1 MISKPTRALRAT
13 RPAPTGFDRRL
24 IAPMVLGSVLNP
36 INSSMIAVALVPI
49 GIAFGAPPSE
59 TVWLVSA
66 LYLATA
72 VGQPVIGRLVDMH
85 GPRRLYL
92 IGTALV
98 GIAGVMGALA
108 PSLDV
113 LIAARVL
120 LGFGTSAAYPA
131 AMQLTRSE
139 AERTGEDSPAG
150 VLTGL
155 AVSAQTV
162 SVIGPTLGG
171 FLIGVGGWRAIF
183 TVNVPLSVACLVLGA
198 LRLPRMSKDKDTT
211 GTRRDVDPP
220 GMLLFAVMLVSLMM
234 FLTAPKLSE
243 WYLPL
248 LSAAAA
254 VAFARRELRVPE
266 PFVDLRVLGGNLP
279 LVTTYIRQFLGY
291 TTSYA
296 FLYGF
301 TQWLEEGR
309 GLHASAAGLVLLP
322 LSVTALGV
330 STLTG
335 RREAVRA
342 KLLVGGVVQIAGC
355 AVLFLVGSGSP
366 VWLLLVVGAVLG
378 VPQGLLGLAGQ
389 NALYRQAEPARI
401 ASAAGLLRT
410 FMYLGALAASAATA
424 AFFPHRADT
433 PGLHGLALFMGIGSA
448 LLLAITLPDRS
459 LRTLTPKTV

>member
-1 MISKPTRALRAT
+1 VIPKPTQALRAT

-72 VGQPVIGRLVDMH
+72 VGQPVIGRLVDMY

-108 PSLDV
+108 PSLGV

-150 VLTGL
+150 VLTAL

-198 LRLPRMSKDKDTT
+198 LRLPRTSKDKDTA

-254 VAFARRELRVPE
+254 VAFAKRELRVPE

-342 KLLVGGVVQIAGC
+342 KLLVGSVVQIAGC
-355 AVLFLVGSGSP
+355 AALFLVGSGSP
-366 VWLLLVVGAVLG
+366 VWLLLAVGAVLG
-378 VPQGLLGLAGQ
+378 IPQGLLGLAGQ

-433 PGLHGLALFMGIGSA
+433 PGLHDLALFMGIGSA

>member
-1 MISKPTRALRAT
+1 MIPKLTRARGTT
-13 RPAPTGFDRRL
+13 RPAPAGFDRRL

-49 GIAFGAPPSE
+49 GIAFGAPPSQ

-72 VGQPVIGRLVDMH
+72 VGQPVIGRLVDMY

-108 PSLDV
+108 PSLGV

-139 AERTGEDSPAG
+139 AERTGKDSPAG
-150 VLTGL
+150 VLTAL

-198 LRLPRMSKDKDTT
+198 LRLPKVSKDKDTA
-211 GTRRDVDPP
+211 GVRRDVDPP

-243 WYLPL
+243 WYLPVL
-248 LSAAAA
+248 GAAAA
-254 VAFARRELRVPE
+254 VAFAKRELRVPE

-296 FLYGF
+296 FLYGY

-342 KLLVGGVVQIAGC
+342 KLLVGGAVQVVGC
-355 AVLFLVGSGSP
+355 VALFLVGSGSP
-366 VWLLLVVGAVLG
+366 VWLLLAVGAVLG

-389 NALYRQAEPARI
+389 NALYRQAEPERI

-433 PGLHGLALFMGIGSA
+433 PGLHDLALFMAVGSA

-459 LRTLTPKTV
+459 LRTLTPQAT

>member
-1 MISKPTRALRAT
+1 MIPKLTEGSRTT

-72 VGQPVIGRLVDMH
+72 VGQPVIGRLVDMY

-98 GIAGVMGALA
+98 GVAGLMGALA
-108 PSLDV
+108 PSLGV

-139 AERTGEDSPAG
+139 AERTGKDSPAG
-150 VLTGL
+150 VLTAL

-198 LRLPRMSKDKDTT
+198 LRLPKMDKETA

-234 FLTAPKLSE
+234 FLTAPSLSE
-243 WYLPL
+243 WYLPV
-248 LSAAAA
+248 LSAVAA

-296 FLYGF
+296 FLYGY

-309 GLHASAAGLVLLP
+309 GLHASAAGLILLP
-322 LSVTALGV
+322 LSATALGV

-335 RREAVRA
+335 RREAIRA
-342 KLLVGGVVQIAGC
+342 KLLVGSAIQVVGC
-355 AVLFLVGSGSP
+355 AGLFLVGADSP
-366 VWLLLVVGAVLG
+366 VWLLLAVGAVLG
-378 VPQGLLGLAGQ
+378 IPQGLLGLAGQ

-433 PGLHGLALFMGIGSA
+433 PGLHDLALFMAVGSA
-448 LLLAITLPDRS
+448 LLLAITLPDSS
-459 LRTLTPKTV
+459 LRTLTPRTS

>member
-1 MISKPTRALRAT
+1 VIPKLTRAPGTT
-13 RPAPTGFDRRL
+13 RPAPAGFDRRL

-72 VGQPVIGRLVDMH
+72 VGQPVIGRLVDMY

-108 PSLDV
+108 PSLGV

-139 AERTGEDSPAG
+139 AERTGKDSPAG
-150 VLTGL
+150 VLTAL
-155 AVSAQTV
+155 AVAGQTV

-198 LRLPRMSKDKDTT
+198 LRLPKMDKDTA

-220 GMLLFAVMLVSLMM
+220 GMVLFAVMLVSLMM

-243 WYLPL
+243 WYLPV

-254 VAFARRELRVPE
+254 AAFAKRELRVPE

-296 FLYGF
+296 FLYGY

-309 GLHASAAGLVLLP
+309 GLHASTAGLILLP
-322 LSVTALGV
+322 LSATALGV

-335 RREAVRA
+335 RREAIRA
-342 KLLVGGVVQIAGC
+342 KLLVGSAIQIVGC
-355 AVLFLVGSGSP
+355 AGLLLIGSGSP
-366 VWLLLVVGAVLG
+366 VWLLLAVGAVLG
-378 VPQGLLGLAGQ
+378 IPQGLLGLAGQ
-389 NALYRQAEPARI
+389 NALYRQAEPTRI

-433 PGLHGLALFMGIGSA
+433 PGLHDLALFMAVGSA
-448 LLLAITLPDRS
+448 LLLAITVPDRS
-459 LRTLTPKTV
+459 LRTLTPKTI

>member
-1 MISKPTRALRAT
+1 MIPKLTEGSRTT
-13 RPAPTGFDRRL
+13 RPTPTGFDRRL

-72 VGQPVIGRLVDMH
+72 VGQPVIGRLVDMY

-98 GIAGVMGALA
+98 GVAGLMGALA
-108 PSLDV
+108 PSLGV

-139 AERTGEDSPAG
+139 AERTGKDSPAG
-150 VLTGL
+150 VLTAL

-198 LRLPRMSKDKDTT
+198 LRLPKMDKETA

-243 WYLPL
+243 WYLPV
-248 LSAAAA
+248 LSAVAA

-296 FLYGF
+296 FLYGY

-309 GLHASAAGLVLLP
+309 GLHASAAGLILLP
-322 LSVTALGV
+322 LSATALGV

-335 RREAVRA
+335 RREAIRA
-342 KLLVGGVVQIAGC
+342 KLLVGSAIQVVGC
-355 AVLFLVGSGSP
+355 AGLFLVGADSP
-366 VWLLLVVGAVLG
+366 VWLLLAVGAVLG
-378 VPQGLLGLAGQ
+378 IPQGLLGLAGQ

-433 PGLHGLALFMGIGSA
+433 PGLHDLALFMAVGSA

-459 LRTLTPKTV
+459 LRTLTPRTS

>member
-1 MISKPTRALRAT
+1 MIPKLTEGSRTT

-72 VGQPVIGRLVDMH
+72 VGQPVIGRLVDMY

-98 GIAGVMGALA
+98 GVAGLMGALA
-108 PSLDV
+108 PSLGV

-139 AERTGEDSPAG
+139 ADRTGKDSPAG
-150 VLTGL
+150 VLTAL
-155 AVSAQTV
+155 AISAQTV

-198 LRLPRMSKDKDTT
+198 LRLPKMNKETA

-234 FLTAPKLSE
+234 FLTAPSLSE
-243 WYLPL
+243 WYLPV
-248 LSAAAA
+248 LSAVAA

-296 FLYGF
+296 FLYGY

-309 GLHASAAGLVLLP
+309 GLHASAAGLILLP
-322 LSVTALGV
+322 LSATALGV

-335 RREAVRA
+335 RREAIRA
-342 KLLVGGVVQIAGC
+342 KLLVGSAIQVVGC
-355 AVLFLVGSGSP
+355 AGLFLVGADSP
-366 VWLLLVVGAVLG
+366 VWLLLAVGAVLG
-378 VPQGLLGLAGQ
+378 IPQGLLGLAGQ

-433 PGLHGLALFMGIGSA
+433 PGLHDLALFMAIGSA
-448 LLLAITLPDRS
+448 LLLAITLPDSS
-459 LRTLTPKTV
+459 LRTLTPRTS

>member
-1 MISKPTRALRAT
+1 MIPKLTQARGAT

-49 GIAFGAPPSE
+49 GIAFGAPPSQ

-72 VGQPVIGRLVDMH
+72 VGQPVIGRLVDMY

-108 PSLDV
+108 PSLGV

-131 AMQLTRSE
+131 AMQLTRGE
-139 AERTGEDSPAG
+139 AERTGKDSPAG
-150 VLTGL
+150 VLTAL

-198 LRLPRMSKDKDTT
+198 PRLPRMSNEPA
-211 GTRRDVDPP
+211 GARRDVDPP

-234 FLTAPKLSE
+234 FLTAPKLNE
-243 WYLPL
+243 WYLPV

-254 VAFARRELRVPE
+254 VAFAKRELRVPE

-296 FLYGF
+296 FLYGY

-330 STLTG
+330 SSLTG

-342 KLLVGGVVQIAGC
+342 KLLVGSAVQVVGC
-355 AVLFLVGSGSP
+355 AGLFLVGSGSP
-366 VWLLLVVGAVLG
+366 VWLLLAVGAVLG

-433 PGLHGLALFMGIGSA
+433 PGLHDLALFMAVGSA
-448 LLLAITLPDRS
+448 LLLVITLPDRS
-459 LRTLTPKTV
+459 LRTLTPRAT

>member
-1 MISKPTRALRAT
+1 M
-13 RPAPTGFDRRL
+13 
-24 IAPMVLGSVLNP
+24 
-36 INSSMIAVALVPI
+36 
-49 GIAFGAPPSE
+49 
-59 TVWLVSA
+59 
-66 LYLATA
+66 
-72 VGQPVIGRLVDMH
+72 
-85 GPRRLYL
+85 
-92 IGTALV
+92 
-98 GIAGVMGALA
+98 GVLA
-108 PSLDV
+108 PSLGV

-139 AERTGEDSPAG
+139 AERTGKDSPAG
-150 VLTGL
+150 VLTAL

-183 TVNVPLSVACLVLGA
+183 TVNVPLSVACLILGA
-198 LRLPRMSKDKDTT
+198 LRLPRMSKDKDTA

-243 WYLPL
+243 WYLPV

-254 VAFARRELRVPE
+254 VAFAKRELRVPE

-296 FLYGF
+296 FLYGY

-309 GLHASAAGLVLLP
+309 GLRASAAGLILLP
-322 LSVTALGV
+322 LSTTALGV

-342 KLLVGGVVQIAGC
+342 KLLVGSAIQVVGC
-355 AVLFLVGSGSP
+355 AGLFLVGSDSP
-366 VWLLLVVGAVLG
+366 VWLLLAVGAVLG
-378 VPQGLLGLAGQ
+378 IPQGLLGLAGQ

-433 PGLHGLALFMGIGSA
+433 PGLHDLALFMAVGSA

-459 LRTLTPKTV
+459 LRTLTPQAA

>member
-1 MISKPTRALRAT
+1 MIPKVTQTALTT
-13 RPAPTGFDRRL
+13 RPAPAGFDRRL
-24 IAPMVLGSVLNP
+24 VAPMVLGSVLNP

-72 VGQPVIGRLVDMH
+72 VGQPVIGRLVDMY
-85 GPRRLYL
+85 GPRRLYP

-98 GIAGVMGALA
+98 GIAGLMGALA
-108 PSLDV
+108 PSLGV

-139 AERTGEDSPAG
+139 AERTGKDSPAG
-150 VLTGL
+150 VLTAL

-162 SVIGPTLGG
+162 SVIGPALGG

-183 TVNVPLSVACLVLGA
+183 TVNVPLSIACLVLGA
-198 LRLPRMSKDKDTT
+198 LRLPKTSKDKDTA

-243 WYLPL
+243 WYLPV

-254 VAFARRELRVPE
+254 AAFAQRELRVPE

-279 LVTTYIRQFLGY
+279 LVTTYVRQFLGY

-296 FLYGF
+296 FLYGY

-309 GLHASAAGLVLLP
+309 GLRASAAGLILLP
-322 LSVTALGV
+322 LSATALGV

-335 RREAVRA
+335 RREAIRV
-342 KLLVGGVVQIAGC
+342 KLLVGSAIQIVGC
-355 AVLFLVGSGSP
+355 AALFLVGSDSP
-366 VWLLLVVGAVLG
+366 VWALLAVGAVLG
-378 VPQGLLGLAGQ
+378 IPQGLLGLAGQ

-433 PGLHGLALFMGIGSA
+433 PGLHDLALFMAIGSA